1 MSQVAADYSLSAV
14 KLNKILH
21 QEKVQDKVN
30 NQWLLY
36 SKHQNKG
43 YTKLQTVDVTHSDG
57 SRSVKMNTR
66 WTQKGRLFIYEI
78 LTRRGIVPEMDKKIV

>member
-1 MSQVAADYSLSAV
+1 MDQILLSQDTVTVSQVAADYSLSAI
-14 KLNKILH
+14 KLNKILN
-21 QEKVQDKVN
+21 QEKVQYKVN

-43 YTKLQTVDVTHSDG
+43 YTKSQTVDVTHSDG

-66 WTQKGRLFIYEI
+66 WTQ
-78 LTRRGIVPEMDKKIV
+78 